1 MDTAHFLGMLVVA
14 LGSLFGFFWALAR
27 PLISGVT
34 ELTKS
39 ITSLNESVK
48 GLKDDM
54 QQIKDDLKEETEHA
68 SLSRKRLWDHND
80 EQDRK
85 IENHEK
91 RIYHMELKNGV
102 SHEEKN

>member
-1 MDTAHFLGMLVVA
+1 MDTAQFLGMLVVA
-14 LGSLFGFFWALAR
+14 LGSLFGLFWTLAR

-54 QQIKDDLKEETEHA
+54 QKIKDDLKEETEHA